1 LGSSLLT
8 TGNKPVSIAPGTERS
23 SAAQSYKSL
32 LQATK
37 AIADCDSAQE
47 TVTEKL
53 RDVISL
59 DYLHFVAF
67 GVPMCCGRMSR

>member
-1 LGSSLLT
+1 
-8 TGNKPVSIAPGTERS
+8 
-23 SAAQSYKSL
+23 L